1 MQNLETIGREL
12 QRSGKAEDI
21 RKLAASEDGQKL
33 SAMLDGKA
41 VEQAARSGDSE
52 ALRSLLEQVLRTR
65 EGQRLAENIQKL
77 MQN

>member
-33 SAMLDGKA
+33 SRMLDGKA
-41 VEQAARSGDSE
+41 VEQAARSGDNE
-52 ALRSLLEQVLRTR
+52 ALRSLLGQVLRTR

>member
-21 RKLAASEDGQKL
+21 RKLAASEDRQKL

-52 ALRSLLEQVLRTR
+52 ALRSLLGQVLRTR